1 MRNEFV
7 QTESRKFAK
16 NACPW
21 ASVITKVDGGYMAFE
36 STQDYR
42 AWRSQK

>member
-1 MRNEFV
+1 MRKEFV

-36 STQDYR
+36 SAQDYR
-42 AWRSQK
+42 AWRNQK

>member
-7 QTESRKFAK
+7 QTESLKVAK

-21 ASVITKVDGGYMAFE
+21 ASVIAKVDGGYMAFE
-36 STQDYR
+36 SAQDYR